1 MESEIRDGIVRVEDR
16 IARIEE
22 EICESCRRGELTVRD
37 LRIELAAC
45 LDGWLKN
52 LVLGAAIVAGIAV
65 IRR

>member
-1 MESEIRDGIVRVEDR
+1 MDSEIRDGIVRVEDR
-16 IARIEE
+16 ITRIEE
-22 EICESCRRGELTVRD
+22 ELRESCRRGELNVRD

-45 LDGWLKN
+45 LNGWLKN